1 MLEFGPLYELTAP
14 VVASRLNKV
23 KVDLTD
29 ATLPSGTKFT
39 VCGWNGA
46 SKVGLQFYTI
56 KLEVAVS
63 HATYYETADRAL
75 EGKCRTIESGCS
87 SEISGFEHDR

>member
-23 KVDLTD
+23 KVNLTD

-46 SKVGLQFYTI
+46 SNVELQLYTI
-56 KLEVAVS
+56 KLERAVS
-63 HATYYETADRAL
+63 ESRYYETTVRAL
-75 EGKCRTIESGCS
+75 EKNYRNAESGCA
-87 SEISGFEHDR
+87 SEIPDFALDY

>member
-29 ATLPSGTKFT
+29 ATLPSGTTFT

-46 SKVGLQFYTI
+46 SNIKLQLYTI
-56 KLEVAVS
+56 KLERAVS
-63 HATYYETADRAL
+63 GSKYYEATVRAL
-75 EGKCRTIESGCS
+75 EGTCRKKSQ
-87 SEISGFEHDR
+87 DREPMLY